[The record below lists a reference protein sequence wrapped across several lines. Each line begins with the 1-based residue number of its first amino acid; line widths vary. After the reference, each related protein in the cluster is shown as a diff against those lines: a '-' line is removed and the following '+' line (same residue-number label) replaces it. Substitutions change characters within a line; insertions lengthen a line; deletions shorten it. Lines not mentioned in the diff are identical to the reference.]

1 MKLLPLL
8 FFGLVMAAPA
18 ASAHPRN
25 YYHYHDW
32 GAIEENTKRTR
43 TKYDWK
49 HCKKIKTTTWM
60 SPHGRQKRR
69 KVTRIPN
76 CGIWPYHH
84 DHDHDYHDHHD
95 HFWFGVRVRVD

>member
-1 MKLLPLL
+1 
-8 FFGLVMAAPA
+8 MAAPA

-69 KVTRIPN
+69 KVTRILTVESGTTIMIMTMTIMTIMITSGLVSESALISN
-76 CGIWPYHH
+76 Q
-84 DHDHDYHDHHD
+84 
-95 HFWFGVRVRVD
+95 